1 MLNHI
6 NCLLGDSS
14 LTLSAISAIHEAG
27 GNQTADVM
35 SAIKTFDAPA
45 TVASAVP
52 LHIKFAH
59 WVLIHFAGKKTSG
72 RGRQKWR

>member
-6 NCLLGDSS
+6 NCLLGDSP
-14 LTLSAISAIHEAG
+14 LTPMEIFAIHEAG
-27 GNQTADVM
+27 GDQTGDVM
-35 SAIKTFDAPA
+35 SATKA

-52 LHIKFAH
+52 LHIKFAQ
-59 WVLIHFAGKKTSG
+59 WVLVHFAGKKTSG